1 MKYITNKNIQKA
13 TRMIA
18 DKGYDWESAND
29 LAIKSFEN
37 VKTNGFYHDA
47 EYFIDKI
54 LTKEEYERTYNTLG
68 E

>member
-1 MKYITNKNIQKA
+1 MKYKTLKNVEKA

-18 DKGYDWESAND
+18 NKGYDWETAND

-37 VKTNGFYHDA
+37 VKANNFYHHV

-54 LTKEEYERTYNTLG
+54 LSKTEYEKAYTNN
-68 E
+68 

>member
-1 MKYITNKNIQKA
+1 MKYKTLKNMEKA

-18 DKGYDWESAND
+18 NKGYDWETAND

-37 VKTNGFYHDA
+37 VKANNFYYSV

-54 LTKEEYERTYNTLG
+54 LSKAEYEKAYAQ
-68 E
+68 

>member
-1 MKYITNKNIQKA
+1 MKYKTLKNIEKA

-18 DKGYDWESAND
+18 DKGYDWETAND

-37 VKTNGFYHDA
+37 VKANNFYHPV

-54 LTKEEYERTYNTLG
+54 LTKEEYEKEYRIV
-68 E
+68 